1 MLMLDNLESSEL
13 TPSIDSNSLAVV
25 SLDTLAANIELG
37 YALTAN

>member
-1 MLMLDNLESSEL
+1 MLDSLEASES